1 MKQTLIAILALVMT
15 GLPANAA
22 DIVEVLRSSGQFT
35 MLMRA
40 TEAAGLQAKLKEP
53 GPFTIFAP
61 HDAAFAALPP
71 EFIESLMKPENKQKL
86 GATLSYHIVAGVV
99 TSSQALGAVDEKVKK
114 ASVTMLNNQPVT
126 LSSMGGA
133 LMANEAKI
141 TNPDL
146 SADNGVIQVV
156 DKVLVPAT
164 PLQPNTK
171 QSSTR

>member
-1 MKQTLIAILALVMT
+1 
-15 GLPANAA
+15 
-22 DIVEVLRSSGQFT
+22 
-35 MLMRA
+35 
-40 TEAAGLQAKLKEP
+40 
-53 GPFTIFAP
+53 
-61 HDAAFAALPP
+61 
-71 EFIESLMKPENKQKL
+71 
-86 GATLSYHIVAGVV
+86 VV
-99 TSSQALGAVDEKVKK
+99 TSSQALGAVDDKVKK

-126 LSSMGGA
+126 LSSMGGV